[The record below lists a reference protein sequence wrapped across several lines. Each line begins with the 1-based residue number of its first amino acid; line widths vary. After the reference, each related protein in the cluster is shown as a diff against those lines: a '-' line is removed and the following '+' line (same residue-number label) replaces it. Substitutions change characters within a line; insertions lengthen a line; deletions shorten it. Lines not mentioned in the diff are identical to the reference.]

1 MRANTSDLNTS
12 SILSEAS
19 ERAGGLT
26 DLGDLPFTEGLER
39 ALDSLTNEAR
49 LNELG
54 VIIARERLLGHTV
67 NRLQY
72 VNDRKLFPNIAQEK
86 IKSPVFIVG
95 NPRTGTTILHDILAQ
110 DPDSRVPNTWEC
122 MYPSPPPEK
131 ETFYS
136 DPRIAQC
143 QSIYD
148 AIGNQPD
155 GFKAIH
161 PMGAQLGQECI
172 LLFADSMV
180 SPLFHNQLRVPS
192 YEDWVDNG
200 ADYAGVYEFHYRQL
214 QHLQSRCARD
224 RWVLKT
230 GGHNWALQNLLAQYP
245 DARIVF
251 THRDPVK
258 SMTSYASLTDQVRRI
273 SSDEVDPIEIAADW
287 IPRLAQIANRSVD
300 VREAKISP
308 DAKIYDMFFPNFVED
323 QFKEIER
330 IYEALDLE
338 MTGEAADGMRRYIQN
353 NPKGVHGVHNYTAED
368 YGIDPDKVRDQFARY
383 IEYFDLKPE

>member
-1 MRANTSDLNTS
+1 MRGNTSNLNTS

-19 ERAGGLT
+19 ERAGGFT
-26 DLGDLPFTEGLER
+26 DLGDLPFTAGLER
-39 ALDSLTNEAR
+39 ALNSLTTEAR
-49 LNELG
+49 LNEMG

-72 VNDRKLFPNIAQEK
+72 VNDRKLFPKIAKEK

-122 MYPSPPPEK
+122 QYPSPPPEK
-131 ETFYS
+131 ETFYT

-143 QSIYD
+143 QAIYD
-148 AIGNQPD
+148 AIGQAPE

-180 SPLFHNQLRVPS
+180 TPLLHNQFNVPS
-192 YEDWVDNG
+192 YQDWVDNG
-200 ADYAGVYEFHYRQL
+200 ADYGAVYEFHHRQL
-214 QHLQSRCARD
+214 QHLQFRNPRD

-230 GGHNWALQNLLAQYP
+230 GGHLWALQDLLAQYP

-258 SMTSYASLTDQVRRI
+258 SMTSFASLTDQVRRV
-273 SSDEVDPIEIAADW
+273 SSDEVDPFEIAEDW
-287 IPRLAQIANRSVD
+287 TSRLAGVLNRSVG

-308 DAKIYDMFFPNFVED
+308 NAKIYDMFFPNFVED

-330 IYEALDLE
+330 IYEALGME
-338 MTGEAADGMRRYIQN
+338 MTGTGADGMRRFIKD
-353 NPKGVHGVHNYTAED
+353 NPKGVHGLHTYTAED
-368 YGIDPDKVRDQFARY
+368 YGINPEKVREQFARY